1 MRPFTDVLRDHRG
14 GKLVERLTSEFGK
27 LLKGVESTGKA
38 GTITL
43 KLKVTPSKGDEST
56 LEVVPDISVSI
67 PKADLPKALFYSD
80 GEGSLL
86 REPPKGGAL
95 FSADDVESDRDER
108 RSRRSGE

>member
-14 GKLVERLTSEFGK
+14 GKLVEHLTAEFGD
-27 LLKGVESTGKA
+27 LLEAVNETGKA

-43 KLKVTPSKGDEST
+43 QLKVAPTKGDEDT
-56 LEVVPDISVSI
+56 LQVTPNVKLSKPT
-67 PKADLPKALFYSD
+67 KDLATAMFWQD

-95 FSADDVESDRDER
+95 FSADEVESDRER
-108 RSRRSGE
+108 RRRGGAD